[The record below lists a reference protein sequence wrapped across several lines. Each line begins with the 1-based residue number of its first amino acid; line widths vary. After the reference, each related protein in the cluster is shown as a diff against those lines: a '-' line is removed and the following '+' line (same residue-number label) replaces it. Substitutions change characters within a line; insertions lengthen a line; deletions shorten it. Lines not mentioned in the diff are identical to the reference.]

1 WMTPG
6 RDLIVAAYTNCRS
19 DDKSTGLALDNAAG
33 MLIGNVLIAL
43 GVVSGLAVIVGLIQT
58 CAWYSRTGKEI
69 IDLPVSVIDFL
80 CGIVVH

>member
-33 MLIGNVLIAL
+33 MLIGKYANNSTKNRIVFHDSIVLDHLSI
-43 GVVSGLAVIVGLIQT
+43 
-58 CAWYSRTGKEI
+58 
-69 IDLPVSVIDFL
+69 LPRDA
-80 CGIVVH
+80 